1 MRLYIAK
8 PGQTLAGGKG
18 GEIPPRTPLTAIGRA
33 AAAEIGKRLQ
43 AEGFR
48 GRILSAPTRR
58 AMETAAGVAGITGSS
73 GGGEAALGGEGEE
86 IEALLGTLLA
96 RNEDVLLVGDGPLA
110 SVAKR
115 VLKLEH
121 YRSVTG
127 WYASLSCL
135 DTETGESYIGDV
147 SHLPP
152 ALRTSP
158 TFTWKDAERMAG
170 EAISDAIG
178 FFAENFGTRVLHIG
192 DTYSHHYEFY
202 RRLIA
207 ATRPEVIVHTGD
219 MAVELKA
226 GRIEKDVPSWEET
239 VLSLWKILKESGA
252 RVILVPG
259 NNDVPSYMEK
269 NADFAEIYP
278 PTTVIELGGKQ
289 ACIAHSVQ
297 QLEAEAEFYLYG
309 HGLTGETRTREE
321 NTVDGR
327 RYFNSFW
334 GVSLHDFEGGRHLIV
349 DNPRF

>member
-1 MRLYIAK
+1 MKLYIAK

-33 AAAEIGKRLQ
+33 AAAEIGKRLK
-43 AEGFR
+43 AEGFG
-48 GRILSAPTRR
+48 GRILAAPTRR
-58 AMETAAGVAGITGSS
+58 AMETAASVAGVTGSS
-73 GGGEAALGGEGEE
+73 GGAEAALGGTEE
-86 IEALLGTLLA
+86 ETQALLGDLLA

-110 SVAKR
+110 SVAKKA
-115 VLKLEH
+115 LKLEH

-127 WYASLSCL
+127 WFASLSCL

-147 SHLPP
+147 SHLPLSLRVSP
-152 ALRTSP
+152 A
-158 TFTWKDAERMAG
+158 FTWRDADRMAG

-192 DTYSHHYEFY
+192 DTYSYHYEFY

-219 MAVELKA
+219 MADEWKA
-226 GRIEKDVPSWEET
+226 GRIEGDVPVWEEA
-239 VLSLWKILKESGA
+239 VLPLWKILKESGA
-252 RVILVPG
+252 RVIFVPG
-259 NNDVPSYMEK
+259 NNDVPAFMEK

-278 PTTVIELGGKQ
+278 PTTVIELGGKRV
-289 ACIAHSVQ
+289 CIAHSVN
-297 QLEAEAEFYLYG
+297 QLGAEAEFYLYG

-327 RYFNSFW
+327 RYFNNSW
-334 GVSLHDFEGGRHLIV
+334 GPSLHDFEGGRHLIV